1 MTISNGDALPK
12 GKHGSNNRIIRE
24 IISMKKILV
33 LVLLATQITIFG
45 QFPELART
53 PPMGWN
59 SWNAF
64 ALEIN
69 SDIVKA
75 VADSMVSK
83 GLAAAGYKYIVI
95 DDGWQISR
103 DEKGKIIV
111 DSTRFPEGIK
121 YLADY
126 VHSKGLK
133 FGIYTCCGTKT
144 CGGKPGS
151 YGYEAIDAETYAEW
165 GVDFIKEDWCYTDG
179 LETQTQ
185 YSIMSDAIRAS
196 GRPMLLSICEW
207 GVSSPWEWAEG
218 IGTMWRTTTD
228 IQDCFDCIRD
238 WGGMGWVHILE
249 KNADLAPWAGP
260 GHWNDPD
267 MLEVG
272 NQALTPVECRSH
284 FAMWCMLAAPLIA
297 GNNISTMNDTI
308 NAILTAPEIIA
319 IDQDPFGI
327 QGTRIRNHK
336 GLQVWQK
343 PLNDG
348 SVAIAL
354 LNLTSSEADMYITL
368 EEIGFKKNRTCSVR
382 DLWKQKDLAEI
393 TDTFSTRVEP
403 HGVVV
408 IKMMGEKA
416 PLSVLQFDQPSV
428 EMNQGNHK
436 LIMLTVVPSIIPVT
450 LTSSNEDIV
459 SIEIA
464 GVKKYRLTARSV
476 GECTINATTSDGKQT
491 TSCAIKVIPSNIT
504 EPWEF
509 IDIDNNKGSATF
521 NNGIF
526 TIEGGGNDIWGA
538 KDQFAF
544 LHQNV
549 SGDSYISVRVLSMN
563 NTDPWAK
570 TGLMFRESTAS
581 TSSFVMICITPGNGI
596 SFQWRDT
603 NGGTSYKKDF
613 ETEVLPVYFK
623 LEKKQSTFTAYK
635 SSDGNQ
641 WELLDSVT
649 LNQSFGE
656 RYKVGLEVLSHSS
669 HSLNLSKFDNV
680 KVAPLEK

>member
-1 MTISNGDALPK
+1 
-12 GKHGSNNRIIRE
+12 
-24 IISMKKILV
+24 MKKILV
-33 LVLLATQITIFG
+33 LVLLATQTVVFG
-45 QFPELART
+45 QFPELAKT

-69 SDIVKA
+69 SKIVMA
-75 VADSMVSK
+75 VVDSMVSK
-83 GLAAAGYKYIVI
+83 GLAEAGYQYIVI

-272 NQALTPVECRSH
+272 NQALTPVECHSH

-308 NAILTAPEIIA
+308 EAILIAPEIIA
-319 IDQDPFGI
+319 IDQDPLGI
-327 QGTRIRNHK
+327 QGIRIRNNN

-348 SVAIAL
+348 SIAVAL
-354 LNLTSSEADMYITL
+354 LNVTKSSAPMFVTL
-368 EEIGFKKNRTCSVR
+368 EEIGFKNGVSGSVR
-382 DLWKQKDLAEI
+382 DLWERRDLVSI
-393 TDTFSTRVEP
+393 KDTFLTEVEP

-408 IKMMGEKA
+408 VKIKGEKA
-416 PLSVLQFDQPSV
+416 PVSVLKFDQPSIDL
-428 EMNQGNHK
+428 NKDNHK
-436 LIMLTVVPSIIPVT
+436 LIKLTVLPSVT
-450 LTSSNEDIV
+450 PITVTSSNEDIA
-459 SIEIA
+459 SITIS
-464 GVKKYRLTARSV
+464 GVNTYRLAAKKEGT
-476 GECTINATTSDGKQT
+476 CTIKASISEGNLSA
-491 TSCAIKVIPSNIT
+491 SCKVLVLPSNIPL
-504 EPWEF
+504 PWRLD
-509 IDIDNNKGSATF
+509 DIKDDKASASYENGTF
-521 NNGIF
+521 S
-526 TIEGGGNDIWGA
+526 IEGGGADIWGGN
-538 KDQFAF
+538 DQFAF
-544 LHQNV
+544 LNREMAN
-549 SGDSYISVRVLSMN
+549 DSYILARVISMT

-570 TGLMFRESTAS
+570 TGLMFRENNTPNSR
-581 TSSFVMICITPGNGI
+581 FVMISVTPANGI
-596 SFQWRDT
+596 TLQWRDAS
-603 NGGTSYKKDF
+603 GGSCNKRDF
-613 ETEVLPVYFK
+613 SVPELPVYLK
-623 LEKKQSTFTAYK
+623 LSKIGDTFTAYK
-635 SSDGNQ
+635 SSNGIIWD
-641 WELLDSVT
+641 LL
-649 LNQSFGE
+649 GE
-656 RYKVGLEVLSHSS
+656 VILTDLFAEKYLVGMEVVSHSS

-680 KVAPLEK
+680 KVTPLEK